1 MIRSIAGLAAIAFC
15 VSAASAPALAMPLAV
30 DAACEVSALACDAPT
45 LPQDTQPQADEWGE
59 LTDPALI
66 PAPFQS
72 PTPEIAVFTVEE
84 AAAPFLGP
92 ASGAGARVLIAIE
105 APGYSDIF
113 TVYFP
118 RGSAYLTLP
127 AGDMVALAAEAVR
140 DRPEAEVW
148 VSAGSTLTSELGM
161 GRMAAVQDILLQN
174 DIPARWIH
182 VDDGDID
189 AILNRPAS
197 LADDLE
203 L

>member
-1 MIRSIAGLAAIAFC
+1 
-15 VSAASAPALAMPLAV
+15 MPLAI
-30 DAACEVSALACDAPT
+30 DAPCEAAAIDCT
-45 LPQDTQPQADEWGE
+45 VPTEREQAEEWGE
-59 LTDPALI
+59 LTGPALI
-66 PAPFQS
+66 PTPFGR
-72 PTPEIAVFTVEE
+72 PAPEIAVFTVEE

-92 ASGAGARVLIAIE
+92 ATGAGARVLIAVE
-105 APGYSDIF
+105 APGYSDLF

-118 RGSAYLTLP
+118 RGSAHLTLP

-140 DRPEAEVW
+140 DMDDAEVW
-148 VSAGSTLTSELGM
+148 VSAGPALTSDLGT

>member
-1 MIRSIAGLAAIAFC
+1 MIRSFAGLAAIAFC

-30 DAACEVSALACDAPT
+30 DAPCEGAALTCDV
-45 LPQDTQPQADEWGE
+45 PQDAQPQADEWAG

-72 PTPEIAVFTVEE
+72 PAPEIAIFTVEE

-105 APGYSDIF
+105 APGYSDVF

-118 RGSAYLTLP
+118 RGSAFLTLP

-148 VSAGSTLTSELGM
+148 VSAGSSLTSELGM

-182 VDDGDID
+182 VDDGSVD
-189 AILNRPAS
+189 AILGRPDS
-197 LADDLE
+197 LSDDLE